1 MSVLIIGYNQEQGD
15 KGMTTI
21 NTTDDFIRLLR
32 ENPEFHAAARRELLT
47 EELLELPQ
55 RFSQYAQTTDKRLD
69 SVDRRLGSLEQGQ
82 QRLESNVTDLQQ
94 GQQRLESNVTDL
106 QQGQRRLESDVT
118 DLQQGQRRLENSV
131 NALRGDALETK
142 MPTRLCDLLS
152 EALDVRRTQIF
163 WMARHATPPMIR
175 GDRFVEML
183 ESASDRGI
191 ITEDEEARVTRTDM
205 VIRSLRKS
213 DGSRL
218 WIAAEASGV
227 IDQDDIERARQSAS
241 ALKKLYGED
250 AVPVVY
256 GYSISERQREQT
268 AATPE
273 LQQVHVFLE
282 PDQSGTD
289 SGTD

>member
-1 MSVLIIGYNQEQGD
+1 
-15 KGMTTI
+15 MTMI

-32 ENPEFHAAARRELLT
+32 ANPEFLAAARRELLT

-55 RFSQYAQTTDKRLD
+55 RFSQYAQTTEKRLD
-69 SVDRRLGSLEQGQ
+69 SVDRGLGSLEQGQ
-82 QRLESNVTDLQQ
+82 QRLESDVKDLQQ
-94 GQQRLESNVTDL
+94 GQQRLES
-106 QQGQRRLESDVT
+106 
-118 DLQQGQRRLENSV
+118 GQRRLENSV
-131 NALRGDALETK
+131 NILRGDALETK
-142 MPTRLCDLLS
+142 MPTRLCDMMS
-152 EALDVRRTQIF
+152 ETLDIRRTQVF
-163 WMARHATPPMIR
+163 WMAQHLMPPMSR
-175 GDRFVEML
+175 SEYFVQTL
-183 ESASDRGI
+183 EDATDRGI
-191 ITEDEEARVTRTDM
+191 ITEDEEARLTRTDM

-241 ALKKLYGED
+241 ALKKMYGED

-256 GYSISERQREQT
+256 GYSISERQREQA

-282 PDQSGTD
+282 PDQSGTA
-289 SGTD
+289 SGAD

>member
-1 MSVLIIGYNQEQGD
+1 MSVLIIGYNQEQGE
-15 KGMTTI
+15 KVMTTI
-21 NTTDDFIRLLR
+21 NTADDFIRLLR

-82 QRLESNVTDLQQ
+82 QRLESNVSDLQQ

-106 QQGQRRLESDVT
+106 QQGQQRLESDVT

-163 WMARHATPPMIR
+163 WMARHATPPMMR
-175 GDRFVEML
+175 GERFVEMI
-183 ESASDRGI
+183 ESASDSGI
-191 ITEDEEARVTRTDM
+191 ITEDEEARLTRTDM

-213 DGSRL
+213 GGSRL

-241 ALKKLYGED
+241 ALKKVYSED

-256 GYSISERQREQT
+256 GYSISERQREQA

-289 SGTD
+289 

>member
-15 KGMTTI
+15 KVMTTI

-55 RFSQYAQTTDKRLD
+55 RFSQYAQSTDKRLD

-82 QRLESNVTDLQQ
+82 QRLES
-94 GQQRLESNVTDL
+94 GQH
-106 QQGQRRLESDVT
+106 
-118 DLQQGQRRLENSV
+118 RLENSV
-131 NALRGDALETK
+131 NTLRGDALETK
-142 MPTRLCDLLS
+142 MPTRLCDMLR
-152 EALDVRRTQIF
+152 ARLDVRRTQIF
-163 WMARHATPPMIR
+163 WMAQHLMPPMSRSEYFIR
-175 GDRFVEML
+175 TL
-183 ESASDRGI
+183 EDATDNGI
-191 ITEDEEARVTRTDM
+191 ITDDEELRLFTTDM
-205 VIRSLRKS
+205 VIRSLRQS
-213 DGSRL
+213 DGSHL

-227 IDQDDIERARQSAS
+227 IAQNDIERARRS
-241 ALKKLYGED
+241 ALTLQKIHGED
-250 AVPVVY
+250 TVPVVY

-289 SGTD
+289 

>member
-1 MSVLIIGYNQEQGD
+1 MSVLIIGYNQEQED

-32 ENPEFHAAARRELLT
+32 ENPEFLAAARRELLT

-94 GQQRLESNVTDL
+94 GQRRLESN
-106 QQGQRRLESDVT
+106 VT

-227 IDQDDIERARQSAS
+227 IDQDGIERARQSAS
-241 ALKKLYGED
+241 ALNKVYGED

-282 PDQSGTD
+282 PDQSGTN
-289 SGTD
+289 

>member
-1 MSVLIIGYNQEQGD
+1 MSVLIIGYNQEQGE
-15 KGMTTI
+15 KVMTTI
-21 NTTDDFIRLLR
+21 NTADDFIRLLR

-82 QRLESNVTDLQQ
+82 QRLESNVSDLQQ

-106 QQGQRRLESDVT
+106 QQGQQRLESDVT

-175 GDRFVEML
+175 GERFVEMI
-183 ESASDRGI
+183 ESASG
-191 ITEDEEARVTRTDM
+191 
-205 VIRSLRKS
+205 
-213 DGSRL
+213 
-218 WIAAEASGV
+218 
-227 IDQDDIERARQSAS
+227 
-241 ALKKLYGED
+241 
-250 AVPVVY
+250 
-256 GYSISERQREQT
+256 
-268 AATPE
+268 
-273 LQQVHVFLE
+273 
-282 PDQSGTD
+282 
-289 SGTD
+289 

>member
-1 MSVLIIGYNQEQGD
+1 
-15 KGMTTI
+15 
-21 NTTDDFIRLLR
+21 
-32 ENPEFHAAARRELLT
+32 
-47 EELLELPQ
+47 
-55 RFSQYAQTTDKRLD
+55 
-69 SVDRRLGSLEQGQ
+69 
-82 QRLESNVTDLQQ
+82 
-94 GQQRLESNVTDL
+94 
-106 QQGQRRLESDVT
+106 
-118 DLQQGQRRLENSV
+118 
-131 NALRGDALETK
+131 
-142 MPTRLCDLLS
+142 
-152 EALDVRRTQIF
+152 
-163 WMARHATPPMIR
+163 MARHLMPPMSR
-175 GDRFVEML
+175 SEYFVQTL
-183 ESASDRGI
+183 EDATDSGI
-191 ITEDEEARVTRTDM
+191 ITEDEEARLTRTDM

-289 SGTD
+289 

>member
-1 MSVLIIGYNQEQGD
+1 
-15 KGMTTI
+15 MTMI

-32 ENPEFHAAARRELLT
+32 ANPEFLAAARRELLT

-55 RFSQYAQTTDKRLD
+55 RFSQYAQTTEKRLD
-69 SVDRRLGSLEQGQ
+69 SVDRGLGSLEQGQ
-82 QRLESNVTDLQQ
+82 QRLESDVKDLQQ
-94 GQQRLESNVTDL
+94 GQQRLES
-106 QQGQRRLESDVT
+106 
-118 DLQQGQRRLENSV
+118 GQRRLENSV
-131 NALRGDALETK
+131 NILRGDALETK
-142 MPTRLCDLLS
+142 MPTRLCDMLRARLGI
-152 EALDVRRTQIF
+152 RRVQIF
-163 WMARHATPPMIR
+163 WMARHQTPPMSRSEYFIR
-175 GDRFVEML
+175 SL
-183 ESASDRGI
+183 EDATDNGI
-191 ITEDEEARVTRTDM
+191 ITDDEELRLFTTDM
-205 VIRSLRKS
+205 VIRSLRQS

-241 ALKKLYGED
+241 ALKKMYGED

-256 GYSISERQREQT
+256 GYSISERQRERA

-282 PDQSGTD
+282 PDQSGTA

>member
-1 MSVLIIGYNQEQGD
+1 MSALIIGYNQEQGD

-21 NTTDDFIRLLR
+21 NTADDFIRLLR

-82 QRLESNVTDLQQ
+82 QRLESDAKDLQQ
-94 GQQRLESNVTDL
+94 GQQRLE
-106 QQGQRRLESDVT
+106 
-118 DLQQGQRRLENSV
+118 NSV
-131 NALRGDALETK
+131 NSLRGDALETK

-163 WMARHATPPMIR
+163 WMTRHATPPMIR
-175 GDRFVEML
+175 GERFVAKI
-183 ESASDRGI
+183 ESASDREI
-191 ITEDEEARVTRTDM
+191 ITEDEEARITRTDM

-241 ALKKLYGED
+241 ALKKVYSED

-256 GYSISERQREQT
+256 GYSISERQREQ
-268 AATPE
+268 AEATPE

-282 PDQSGTD
+282 PDQSGTA

>member
-32 ENPEFHAAARRELLT
+32 ENPEFLAAARRELLT

-82 QRLESNVTDLQQ
+82 QRLVQKVNGLER
-94 GQQRLESNVTDL
+94 GQC
-106 QQGQRRLESDVT
+106 
-118 DLQQGQRRLENSV
+118 RLENNV
-131 NALRGDALETK
+131 NTLRGDALETK
-142 MPTRLCDLLS
+142 MPTRLCDMMS
-152 EALDVRRTQIF
+152 ETLDIRRTQVF
-163 WMARHATPPMIR
+163 WMARHLMPPMSR
-175 GDRFVEML
+175 SEYFVQTL
-183 ESASDRGI
+183 EDATDSGI
-191 ITEDEEARVTRTDM
+191 ITEDEEARLTRTDM

-227 IDQDDIERARQSAS
+227 IDQDDIERASQSAS

>member
-1 MSVLIIGYNQEQGD
+1 
-15 KGMTTI
+15 MTTI
-21 NTTDDFIRLLR
+21 NTADDFIRLLR

-82 QRLESNVTDLQQ
+82 QRLENNV
-94 GQQRLESNVTDL
+94 SDL
-106 QQGQRRLESDVT
+106 QQGQRRLESNVSDLQQGQRRLESNVSDLQQGQRRLGSDVS

-163 WMARHATPPMIR
+163 WMARHATPPMMR
-175 GDRFVEML
+175 GERFVEMI
-183 ESASDRGI
+183 ESASDSGI
-191 ITEDEEARVTRTDM
+191 ITEDEEARITRTDM

-256 GYSISERQREQT
+256 GYSISERQKEQA